1 MLIQFDHIT
10 RQFNGHKAVDDVSFS
25 IGQGEIVGLL
35 GHNGAGKTTIMK
47 LLTGYLEPTQGKIFV
62 DGLHMD
68 RDMHSIQSRMG
79 YLPENCPL
87 WPDMTVVEFLLYQ
100 ASLKG
105 ILDTE
110 LDDQVYHAIEKT
122 HLVEKAIQPI
132 GTLSKGY
139 RQRVGV
145 ANAILNHPKIIILDE
160 PTNGLDPTQTLNMR
174 ALIQELA
181 NTSTII
187 LSTHILQEVQAM
199 CDRVI
204 IVRSGKIVTD
214 SKLDELDQIKGLRV
228 IVDQNEQTIQE
239 LCKDLIGVKDI
250 QLKSISE
257 DQYQYVLNV
266 DVSLAPKVSQKILE
280 AGYQLFEITPE
291 RRNLETLFKDDY
303 VVKENQV
310 GEAENVA

>member
-1 MLIQFDHIT
+1 MIIQFDHIT

-47 LLTGYLEPTQGKIFV
+47 LLTGFLEPTHGQIYV
-62 DGLHMD
+62 DGLRMD
-68 RDMHSIQSRMG
+68 CDLRSIQSRMG

-87 WPDMTVVEFLLYQ
+87 WPDMSVVEFLLYQ
-100 ASLKG
+100 ASLKE
-105 ILDTE
+105 IPKTE
-110 LDDQVYHAIEKT
+110 LEHHVFNVIQNT
-122 HLVEKAIQPI
+122 NLTEKATQAI

-145 ANAILNHPKIIILDE
+145 ANAILNYPKIIILDE

-181 NTSTII
+181 KTSTVI
-187 LSTHILQEVQAM
+187 LSTHILQEVQAV

-204 IVRSGKIVTD
+204 VVRAGRIVTD
-214 SKLDELDQIKGLRV
+214 SKLEELDQVTGLR
-228 IVDQNEQTIQE
+228 ITVDQDEKNMQLLFDDI
-239 LCKDLIGVKDI
+239 IGVRRI
-250 QLKSISE
+250 QLKSQHD
-257 DQYQYVLNV
+257 DQYQYILDV
-266 DVSLAPKVSQKILE
+266 DITLSSKISQKIVE

-291 RRNLETLFKDDY
+291 RQNLEALFKEDWIALSPR
-303 VVKENQV
+303 ES
-310 GEAENVA
+310 EAKDVD